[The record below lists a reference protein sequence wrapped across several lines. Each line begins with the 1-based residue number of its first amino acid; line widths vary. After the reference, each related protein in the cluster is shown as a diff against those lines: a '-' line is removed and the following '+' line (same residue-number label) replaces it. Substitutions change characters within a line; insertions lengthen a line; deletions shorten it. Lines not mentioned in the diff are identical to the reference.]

1 METKAPSENYSKAS
15 PYEVLI
21 KFGNHKLST
30 GKCLIERDALKLC
43 MALHDKKQCEAF
55 KHGLLICLK
64 NNGLAIID

>member
-43 MALHDKKQCEAF
+43 VALHDKK
-55 KHGLLICLK
+55 
-64 NNGLAIID
+64 